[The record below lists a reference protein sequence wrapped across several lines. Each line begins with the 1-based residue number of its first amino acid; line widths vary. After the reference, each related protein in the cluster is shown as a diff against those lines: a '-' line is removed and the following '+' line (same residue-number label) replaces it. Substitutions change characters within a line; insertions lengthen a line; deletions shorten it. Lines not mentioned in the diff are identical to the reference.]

1 MKKIKDLKTKD
12 KILHNAIQEF
22 IENGYHGARMQRI
35 AERAKVNK
43 ALIFY
48 YFSSKELIYKEVIST
63 VINTVMDRLNKIDN
77 KPASVREKI
86 GQIVDTYM
94 EVFLKYPDYV
104 KLMQYEM
111 VRGGPNIRKFNIF
124 QADNVPF
131 NPVTGTLYKYFEE
144 KIKSGEIRK
153 VDVFQL
159 LLSIIGQ
166 ILIVFFARPVMEIMR
181 EKYTFDI
188 DNFMEQRKEFIVNL
202 VMEGIGAKKC

>member
-1 MKKIKDLKTKD
+1 MKKDLKTKD
-12 KILHNAIQEF
+12 KILHFAIQEF
-22 IENGYHGARMQRI
+22 IENGFHGARMQSI

-63 VINTVMDRLNKIDN
+63 VVNTVMEKLNRIDDQ
-77 KPASVREKI
+77 PLSVRDKI
-86 GQIVDTYM
+86 SQVVDIYM

-111 VRGGPNIRKFNIF
+111 VRGGPNIKKFNIF
-124 QADNVPF
+124 QPESVPF
-131 NPVTGTLYKYFEE
+131 NPVSGKLYKYFEE
-144 KIKSGEIRK
+144 KIKTGEIKK

-166 ILIVFFARPVMEIMR
+166 ILIVFFARPIMEIMGD
-181 EKYTFDI
+181 KFNFDI
-188 DNFMEQRKEFIVNL
+188 NKFMEQRKEFIVNL
-202 VMEGIGAKKC
+202 VMEGIGK